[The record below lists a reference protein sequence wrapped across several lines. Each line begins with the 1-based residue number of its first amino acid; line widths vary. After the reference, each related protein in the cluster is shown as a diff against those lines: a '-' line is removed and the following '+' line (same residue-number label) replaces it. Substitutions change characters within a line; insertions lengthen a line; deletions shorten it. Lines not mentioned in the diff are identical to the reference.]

1 MPLRNSTIISFRHGQ
16 EELSKQFIDQL
27 YHGLSGE
34 IEANLGRGVGPVFL
48 DQERMAAGDLF
59 NEEISRELCASATM
73 VMVYTPS
80 YFDLGKPYCAR
91 EYKAMLQLETAR
103 LQALNQPDQ
112 KTHGLIIPVLFR
124 GEIHL
129 PPEIR
134 DNRLHYDFQSFLLS
148 HRKLSKHSKYAPML
162 RELGAYIAERYYA
175 LSALGPGAFDCDNFA
190 LPTMDSI
197 REWIQAIVPAAA
209 PPLPGRAK

>member
-1 MPLRNSTIISFRHGQ
+1 
-16 EELSKQFIDQL
+16 
-27 YHGLSGE
+27 
-34 IEANLGRGVGPVFL
+34 
-48 DQERMAAGDLF
+48 
-59 NEEISRELCASATM
+59 M

-91 EYKAMLQLETAR
+91 EYKAMLQLETTR

-112 KTHGLIIPVLFR
+112 RTHGLIIPV
-124 GEIHL
+124 

-175 LSALGPGAFDCDNFA
+175 LSALDPGAFDCDDFA
-190 LPTMDSI
+190 LPSTDSI
-197 REWIQAIVPAAA
+197 REWLQGVVPAAA